1 MGFNTNNIV
10 VGGQTSKS
18 DPPIINVEL
27 TSKQI
32 EFLLITIKNSLFK
45 GEYVEIC
52 YNTTLKLQEKFQ
64 ELNKN
69 K

>member
-1 MGFNTNNIV
+1 MGFKTKNIV
-10 VGGQTSKS
+10 VGGEEIKS
-18 DPPIINVEL
+18 DPPTLNVEL
-27 TSKQI
+27 TKEQLQ
-32 EFLLITIKNSLFK
+32 FLLVTIKNSLFK

-64 ELNKN
+64 ELNK